1 MSRRIGILGGSFDP
15 PHLGHLAMAEAAH
28 TQLGLDLVH
37 VIPAAHAPLRDSAPR
52 ATDADR
58 ILLLRLAF
66 DPFFW
71 AVVDDREIRR
81 GGVSYSIDT
90 AREIAAEHP
99 GDTLHWILG
108 ADQLERLHL
117 WHKAPELCALVHFA
131 VLARGGHPGR
141 VDPSLQGLARVRTL
155 TFPEVDVSST
165 AIRAALAAGRPV
177 GMTLPPAVADC
188 IQARNL
194 YRK

>member
-15 PHLGHLAMAEAAH
+15 PHLGHLALAEAARR
-28 TQLGLDLVH
+28 QLGLDVVH
-37 VIPAAHAPLRDSAPR
+37 VLPAARAPLREDTPR
-52 ATDADR
+52 VSDADR

-66 DPFFW
+66 DPFSW

-90 AREIAAEHP
+90 ARELAAEHP
-99 GDTLHWILG
+99 GASLHWIVG
-108 ADQLERLHL
+108 ADQINRLHL
-117 WHKAPELCALVHFA
+117 WRDAPLLCGLVRFA
-131 VLARGGHPGR
+131 VLARDAQPGR
-141 VDPSLQGLARVRTL
+141 LDASLDGLARVDWL
-155 TFPEVDVSST
+155 EAPEVAVSST
-165 AIRAALAAGRPV
+165 AIRADLAAGRPV
-177 GMTLPPAVADC
+177 GMALPPAVADC

>member
-15 PHLGHLAMAEAAH
+15 PHLGHLALAEAAH
-28 TQLGLDLVH
+28 AQLGLDVVH
-37 VIPAAHAPLRDSAPR
+37 IIPAARAPLRDLAPR

-66 DPFFW
+66 DTFSW

-90 AREIAAEHP
+90 AKELAAEHP
-99 GDTLHWILG
+99 RDTLFWMLG

-117 WHKAPELCALVHFA
+117 WHKATELCHLVHFV
-131 VLARGGHPGR
+131 VLARQGYSGQ
-141 VDPSLQGLARVRTL
+141 VDPSLAGSARVQTL
-155 TFPEVDVSST
+155 NIPQMDVSST
-165 AIRAALAAGRPV
+165 AIREDLAAGRSV

>member
-15 PHLGHLAMAEAAH
+15 PHLGHLALAEAAH
-28 TQLGLDLVH
+28 AQLGLDVVH
-37 VIPAAHAPLRDSAPR
+37 VIPAARAPLRDDTPR
-52 ATDADR
+52 ASDADR

-66 DPFFW
+66 DALSW

-90 AREIAAEHP
+90 ARELAAEHP
-99 GDTLHWILG
+99 GASLHWIIG
-108 ADQLERLHL
+108 ADQLNRLHL
-117 WHKAPELCALVHFA
+117 WREARALCGLVRFA
-131 VLARGGHPGR
+131 VLARDAERGR
-141 VDPSLQGLARVRTL
+141 VDPSLAGCARVDLL
-155 TFPEVDVSST
+155 TAPEVAVSST
-165 AIRAALAAGRPV
+165 AIRRDLAAGRPV

-194 YRK
+194 YR